1 MFWGKPL
8 IGWTIA
14 SALSANSLNNI
25 LVSTDNEEISEIS
38 YNFGARIPFIRT
50 DYLAKDNL
58 SSNSVVKQYV
68 EFLRNKHGEEY
79 DLIALLEPN
88 SPLRLINDIDK
99 MINIIKIFFLK
110 SIINQRVYLRKIEA

>member
-1 MFWGKPL
+1 M
-8 IGWTIA
+8 TIE

-25 LVSTDNEEISEIS
+25 LVSTDNEEISEIF

-68 EFLRNKHGEEY
+68 EFSRNKHDEEY
-79 DLIALLEPN
+79 DLIALLEPK